1 MIPSGRFMGSGR
13 KQTYMNCP
21 GRIPILCLLA
31 LLCAVAA
38 GGCLSG
44 ERAGGEDTAPVRVEI
59 EKGDIGPFYETAAAM
74 DDRVVFTF
82 VPTGANVSAYLVTYE
97 VKREGSTVAAAD
109 GKYYDGVSASHPIV
123 IAVGRSPGEVVS
135 IAISIKTPDGEV
147 VYESASSVG

>member
-1 MIPSGRFMGSGR
+1 
-13 KQTYMNCP
+13 MNRQ
-21 GRIPILCLLA
+21 GLHLILCLCA

-38 GGCLSG
+38 GGCLAD
-44 ERAGGEDTAPVRVEI
+44 ERVGGEDTAPVRVDI

-97 VKREGSTVAAAD
+97 VKREGSTVEAAD
-109 GKYYDGVSASHPIV
+109 GKRYDGISASNPIV
-123 IAVGRSPGEVVS
+123 IAAGRSPGESVS
-135 IAISIKTPDGEV
+135 IAISIATPGGEV

>member
-1 MIPSGRFMGSGR
+1 
-13 KQTYMNCP
+13 MNRP
-21 GRIPILCLLA
+21 GCTPALCLLA

-44 ERAGGEDTAPVRVEI
+44 ERAGGEDIRPVSVEI

-123 IAVGRSPGEVVS
+123 IAAGRSPGELVS